1 MDINLDE
8 DQIEL
13 GKIARSFFAARY
25 PISTIRALE
34 NSAEG
39 FSADVWHEMAGL
51 DWLGLGFPEE
61 TGGSGGSMLELIV
74 LYQEFGRAL
83 APAPHLES
91 AVICGGALHA
101 AGTSAARELLAQ
113 VWSGDTIVTP
123 AITEADGA
131 FGPESIELSA
141 VVSADGGFDL
151 DGEKLLV
158 AYANSAS
165 QLLVAAR
172 TGAVEAAQS
181 GITLLLVSTDSPGVA
196 LTRLPN
202 SASFPLYAVTFSGV
216 HVAADAVVGPI
227 GAGWEL
233 LSPILDK
240 ATVLRAAQIHGAAER
255 LLEYAVDYSQQR
267 SQFGKPIGQNQ
278 AVQYLC
284 SDIAINA
291 HLTSLYTRYAAGVID
306 AGLPAAKA
314 VSQAKAQANL
324 TARLAPER
332 THAVHAGI
340 AFMLDFDVQLYTRR
354 CRHWELDLGD
364 DRYHRERIAQELQ
377 SAGAAVTS

>member
-1 MDINLDE
+1 MDINLED

-13 GKIARSFFAARY
+13 GKVIRRFFATRY
-25 PISTIRALE
+25 PISAIRELE
-34 NSAEG
+34 TSAEG
-39 FSADVWHEMAGL
+39 FSADVWHEMAAL

-61 TGGSGGSMLELIV
+61 SGGSGGSMLELIV
-74 LYQEFGRAL
+74 LYQELGRSL

-101 AGTSAARELLAQ
+101 AGTTAARDVLTKIWTGE
-113 VWSGDTIVTP
+113 SIVTP

-131 FGPESIELSA
+131 LGSESIDLSA
-141 VVSADGGFDL
+141 VGSPDGGFRL

-172 TGAVEAAQS
+172 TGSAEPGRS
-181 GITLLLVSTDSPGVA
+181 GITLLLVPTVSFGIT

-202 SASFPLYAVTFSGV
+202 SAGFPLYAVTFSGV
-216 HVAADAVVGPI
+216 HVTADAVIGPI
-227 GAGWEL
+227 GSGWEL

-240 ATVLRAAQIHGAAER
+240 AAVLRAAQIHGAAER

-267 SQFGKPIGQNQ
+267 SQFGKPIGQYQ

-291 HLTSLYTRYAAGVID
+291 HLTGLHTRYAAGVID

-314 VSQAKAQANL
+314 VSEAKTQANL

-364 DRYHRERIAQELQ
+364 DRYHRERIARELEI
-377 SAGAAVTS
+377 AGAPA